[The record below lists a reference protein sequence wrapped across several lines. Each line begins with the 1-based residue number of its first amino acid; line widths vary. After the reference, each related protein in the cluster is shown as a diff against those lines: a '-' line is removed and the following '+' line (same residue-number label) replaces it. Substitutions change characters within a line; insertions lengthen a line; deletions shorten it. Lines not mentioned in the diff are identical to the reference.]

1 MKVSKLGSPKEAR
14 FTRKKK
20 AMAAD
25 GAFADNLKGT
35 TTAAELDKVVEGQAI
50 GGVDSIL
57 AVQEVPGATDGRGR
71 GMLRRYGDDLL
82 SRLDD
87 LRIGI
92 LSGAY
97 PKQKLVDL
105 AHRLRKKRQASDDP
119 RLNEIIEEIEL
130 RAEVEIAK
138 LTRGA

>member
-50 GGVDSIL
+50 GGVDSI
-57 AVQEVPGATDGRGR
+57 VGALGI
-71 GMLRRYGDDLL
+71 
-82 SRLDD
+82 
-87 LRIGI
+87 IGW
-92 LSGAY
+92 
-97 PKQKLVDL
+97 
-105 AHRLRKKRQASDDP
+105 RLR
-119 RLNEIIEEIEL
+119 
-130 RAEVEIAK
+130 
-138 LTRGA
+138 